1 MCTCIKWVYC
11 ICANFWKMQYFIC
24 ATRLYFICGKKIKK
38 IICAILL
45 KIFKMYFWME
55 LLNIAQSIFFLMYTM
70 HGCKNGNYV
79 HLLYALLARK
89 SEVCHQQMWFLLF
102 QLCEQRNLTLT
113 PHSIHIN
120 FEQAMHYVILHVL
133 PGTKSDC
140 CRFHLGQNWWR
151 KIQDLGLSTEYKEKT
166 CDIRKCW
173 VIICTTRTDWRMF
186 CWGHLLFTMCLP
198 VLMAQM

>member
-1 MCTCIKWVYC
+1 
-11 ICANFWKMQYFIC
+11 
-24 ATRLYFICGKKIKK
+24 
-38 IICAILL
+38 
-45 KIFKMYFWME
+45 
-55 LLNIAQSIFFLMYTM
+55 MYTM

-79 HLLYALLARK
+79 HLLYALLPGK

-120 FEQAMHYVILHVL
+120 FEQAMHYVMRVL

-140 CRFHLGQNWWR
+140 CRFHLGQNWWC

-166 CDIRKCW
+166 CNIRKCW
-173 VIICTTRTDWRMF
+173 VIICTTRTDWGMF
-186 CWGHLLFTMCLP
+186 CWGHLLFILQCVDLYYWCKFNILFVVQMKYDLWRKWKNFFW
-198 VLMAQM
+198 AQMKYQLSQKQCVGICIYKQ